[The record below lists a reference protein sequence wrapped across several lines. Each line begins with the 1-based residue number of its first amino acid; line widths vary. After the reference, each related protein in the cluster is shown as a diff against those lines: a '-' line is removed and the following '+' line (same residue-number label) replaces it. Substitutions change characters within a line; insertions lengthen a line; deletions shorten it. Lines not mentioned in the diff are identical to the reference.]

1 MATQNEEAASPRAA
15 LLIGALGVVYG
26 DIGTSPLYTIK
37 VALAGVGAQ
46 PDGEHVLGMLS
57 ILFWMLVVVASLKY
71 VVCILSADN
80 RGEGGTLALMELAM
94 RGRTEKVRWRL
105 ILLGLIGASLFYGD
119 SMITPAISVL
129 SAVEGIG
136 IVSHGLDPW
145 IVPISTAVLVA
156 LFMFQSRGTSTVGKL
171 FGPVMLLWFLVLGS
185 LGAWRIIEKP
195 QVLKAVN
202 PLWAVRFIADAP
214 LETFLALGAL
224 VLALTGA
231 EALYADMGHF
241 GRSTI
246 RRSWFSAVFP
256 ALVLCYFGQGALLLS
271 DPSSIRNPFFLMAP
285 DWGLVPLVA
294 LATVATVIASQSVIS
309 GAFSMTR
316 QAVQLGYWPRM
327 TILHTSA
334 REVGQI
340 YLPRVIWLLMGAV
353 LILILA
359 FGSSDRLAHAYGFAV
374 TGTMLMTSVLA
385 FAVLPRG
392 ARGGRRLAWLAL
404 ITVFLVIDILLFS
417 SNTLKLHEGGW
428 LPLVVGIVLLVLMTT
443 WKRGRQQVHD
453 TLAGDHQSLG
463 SFMESLEAYP
473 PVRVPGTS
481 VFMSMIVG
489 TVPPA
494 LLHNLKHNKVLHEQA
509 LFLTIEVADEP
520 YVPFVERLKV
530 DRVSRSSWQ
539 AIARW
544 GFKQEPNVPQVV
556 GQIAQEVPEL
566 NLEPMQTS
574 YFLSR
579 QTIIVVRRLPWYK
592 SWRRHLFA
600 LMARNAS
607 RSTRFYRI
615 PPNRV
620 VEMGMQLEL

>member
-1 MATQNEEAASPRAA
+1 
-15 LLIGALGVVYG
+15 
-26 DIGTSPLYTIK
+26 
-37 VALAGVGAQ
+37 
-46 PDGEHVLGMLS
+46 
-57 ILFWMLVVVASLKY
+57 
-71 VVCILSADN
+71 
-80 RGEGGTLALMELAM
+80 
-94 RGRTEKVRWRL
+94 
-105 ILLGLIGASLFYGD
+105 
-119 SMITPAISVL
+119 
-129 SAVEGIG
+129 
-136 IVSHGLDPW
+136 
-145 IVPISTAVLVA
+145 VLVA
-156 LFMFQSRGTSTVGKL
+156 LFMVQSRGTGTVGRL
-171 FGPVMLLWFLVLGS
+171 FGPVMCLWFLVLGVA
-185 LGAWRIIEKP
+185 GAWRVIQEP
-195 QVLKAVN
+195 RVLQAIN
-202 PLWAVRFIADAP
+202 PWWAVRFIADAP

-224 VLALTGA
+224 VLALTGT

-241 GRSTI
+241 GRTTI
-246 RRSWFSAVFP
+246 RRAWFIAVLP
-256 ALVLCYFGQGALLLS
+256 ALILCYFGQGALLLS
-271 DPSSIRNPFFLMAP
+271 DPSSIRNPFFLLAP
-285 DWGLVPLVA
+285 DWGLAPLVA
-294 LATVATVIASQSVIS
+294 LATAATVIASQSVIS

-327 TILHTSA
+327 VIQHTSA
-334 REVGQI
+334 REEGQI
-340 YLPRVIWLLMGAV
+340 YLPRVNWLLMGAV
-353 LILILA
+353 LVLILA

-385 FAVLPRG
+385 FSVLPRG
-392 ARGGRRLAWLAL
+392 ARGGRRFAWLAL
-404 ITVFLVIDILLFS
+404 ITVFLVIDVLLFA
-417 SNTLKLHEGGW
+417 SNTLKIHEGGW
-428 LPLVVGIVLLVLMTT
+428 LPLVVGIVLFTLMTT
-443 WKRGRQQVHD
+443 WKQGRQQVHD
-453 TLAGDHQSLG
+453 TLAGDHQSLA

-473 PVRVPGTS
+473 PTRVPGTA

-520 YVPFVERLKV
+520 YVPFDERLKV

-539 AIARW
+539 AVARW

-556 GQIAQEVPEL
+556 GQIGQEVPEL

-620 VEMGMQLEL
+620 VEMGMQMEL